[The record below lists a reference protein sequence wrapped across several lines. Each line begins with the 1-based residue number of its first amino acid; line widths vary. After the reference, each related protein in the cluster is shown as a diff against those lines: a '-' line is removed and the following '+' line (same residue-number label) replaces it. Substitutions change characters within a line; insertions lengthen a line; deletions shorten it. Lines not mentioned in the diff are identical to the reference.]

1 MDRVYEEKACHHS
14 DVLTFCSPSPSSVG
28 SPQHRP
34 SWECGF
40 AQMTPLPFNLHSN
53 EMLSLGLH
61 NLGHFIAWRTTCIYV
76 YFYLHTLYSSSITF
90 STNGPGEWTLSEQ
103 HRAALGS
110 VVLHRGSDACPHSRW
125 LYQNLWGWE
134 EASVF
139 FKAPKRIPIYSET

>member
-61 NLGHFIAWRTTCIYV
+61 NLGHFIA
-76 YFYLHTLYSSSITF
+76 
-90 STNGPGEWTLSEQ
+90 
-103 HRAALGS
+103 
-110 VVLHRGSDACPHSRW
+110 
-125 LYQNLWGWE
+125 
-134 EASVF
+134 
-139 FKAPKRIPIYSET
+139 